1 MPEIRYYEAVSQ
13 ALAEEMTRDPRVFVL
28 GEDVGLVGGTFRATE
43 GLMAEFGARRVRDT
57 PIAEAGIIGVAM
69 GAAMTGLRPVAEL
82 MTLNFGI
89 VAMDQIINH
98 VSKARYMFGGQAH
111 LPLVIRAAAGGGTQK
126 GAQHSHSIESWFVN
140 APGIRVVM
148 PSTPYDLKGL
158 LKTAIRSEDP
168 VLFIEHE
175 MLYNSKGEV
184 PDGEYLLPFGVADIK
199 RAGRDVTIVAWSKMV
214 HEALRAAELL
224 AHEGIEAEVIDLR
237 TLDPLDRDTILHS
250 VLRTRRAVG
259 GRGGLAHRRGRR
271 RDRVAD
277 PRGALLRARSAGAA
291 RGRRRRSDSVRREP
305 REARASGRAANR
317 RGRAQDHA
325 LAEGPGELRCPNRSA
340 CPSFPTRWR
349 RGG

>member
-57 PIAEAGIIGVAM
+57 PIAEAGIIGVAL
-69 GAAMTGLRPVAEL
+69 GAAMTGMRPVAEL

-98 VSKARYMFGGQAH
+98 VSKARYMFGGQVT

-126 GAQHSHSIESWFVN
+126 GAQHSHSIETWFVN
-140 APGIRVVM
+140 APGLRVVL

-175 MLYNSKGEV
+175 MLYNMKGEV
-184 PDGEYLLPFGVADIK
+184 PDGEYLLPFGVADVK
-199 RAGRDVTIVAWSKMV
+199 RPGRDVTIVAWSKMV

-224 AHEGIEAEVIDLR
+224 ALEGIEAEVIDPR
-237 TLDPLDRDTILHS
+237 TLDPLDRDTILRS
-250 VLRTRRAVG
+250 VLHTRRAVVVEEG
-259 GRGGLAHRRGRR
+259 WRNVGVGAEIASQIHEALFYELEAPVQ
-271 RDRVAD
+271 RV
-277 PRGALLRARSAGAA
+277 GAA
-291 RGRRRRSDSVRREP
+291 DVP
-305 REARASGRAANR
+305 TPYASNLEKLALPD
-317 RGRAQDHA
+317 AQRIVDA
-325 LAEGPGELRCPNRSA
+325 VLKITL
-340 CPSFPTRWR
+340 
-349 RGG
+349 